1 MIAGTANQEIGEKGA
16 VQAGQRGTAGLRKNG
31 RLSASQLMAT
41 PKAQPRIAIAIIIV
55 TDYTY
60 SFEYRR
66 RYDLRPMTK
75 DEKSL
80 PAMSLRVSREA
91 EIEKS
96 LGF

>member
-41 PKAQPRIAIAIIIV
+41 PKAQPRMAIAIIIV

-60 SFEYRR
+60 SLEYRR
-66 RYDLRPMTK
+66 GHSLLITTK
-75 DEKSL
+75 EEQSVLVMSFERSEKY
-80 PAMSLRVSREA
+80 
-91 EIEKS
+91 
-96 LGF
+96 LGCII